1 MKKLLLLCFVF
12 LLSGNFYA
20 QETAAQ
26 KKKAAQQT
34 KKRAKSHANMISNKL
49 CGFSF
54 FIALNKKD
62 FRIFRV

>member
-34 KKRAKSHANMISNKL
+34 EKLAKAKADAKTAAVKEKEAKAADLESES
-49 CGFSF
+49 
-54 FIALNKKD
+54 
-62 FRIFRV
+62 